1 MRVRGSIF
9 MPLLAAATN
18 MGPEASSANTT
29 YPYADPTLI
38 ANELTLRSPTYRRL
52 VCVDHMAR
60 LF

>member
-1 MRVRGSIF
+1 MGARGSIF
-9 MPLLAAATN
+9 MPSLAAATN

-29 YPYADPTLI
+29 YPYADATLI
-38 ANELTLRSPTYRRL
+38 ADELTLLSPTYRRR